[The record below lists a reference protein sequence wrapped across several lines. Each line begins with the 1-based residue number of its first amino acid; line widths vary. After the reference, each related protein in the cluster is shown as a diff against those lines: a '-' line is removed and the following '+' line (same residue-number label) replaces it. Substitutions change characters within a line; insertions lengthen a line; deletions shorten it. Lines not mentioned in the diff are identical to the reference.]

1 MKEIRK
7 LVEGFYLQD
16 LNMIQK
22 ALKTL
27 LEMAETDKNIEDY
40 LIIIL
45 YESLAKGKLE
55 ACSKTA
61 AIVSGLI
68 LEANPHRDMLTAIA
82 EGINDQTV
90 CQDPNWFNDVIFED
104 TDIEPEVRHAFWSKI
119 GRVREV
125 RELFEQAPYSCAIDE
140 RCVPVS
146 PTPTIDDLCDDDGE
160 SESASINS
168 QYRPDPVPSDW
179 KTDDTCASNDG
190 TDTVDPTD
198 NSSQTEPP
206 TLTDKW
212 PEGDTGEYFVDGDYV
227 DYF

>member
-7 LVEGFYLQD
+7 LVEGFHLQD
-16 LNMIQK
+16 IDMIQQ

-27 LEMAETDKNIEDY
+27 LEMAETDKDIEDY
-40 LIIIL
+40 LIIII
-45 YESLAKGKLE
+45 YEATVNGKLE
-55 ACSKTA
+55 TCSKTA

-82 EGINDQTV
+82 YGINDWTV
-90 CQDPNWFNDVIFED
+90 CQDPNWLNDVIFED
-104 TDIEPEVRHAFWSKI
+104 TDIKPEARHAFWSKI
-119 GRVREV
+119 DRVREV
-125 RELFEQAPYSCAIDE
+125 KRLFEQAPYSCAIDE

-168 QYRPDPVPSDW
+168 QYRPDPIPNDW
-179 KTDDTCASNDG
+179 KKDDTCT
-190 TDTVDPTD
+190 TDDSGQAE
-198 NSSQTEPP
+198 SS
-206 TLTDKW
+206 TDKW
-212 PEGDTGEYFVDGDYV
+212 PEDDAGNYFVDGDYV